1 MLQVNCTVFS
11 SRNLRYFH

>member
-11 SRNLRYFH
+11 SRNLGYFH